1 MKQLNIGR
9 SINKKKVN
17 KMTRVIEKNVA
28 EIIVLILFVL
38 VMSSCQTVK
47 EIRGNTNNLG
57 CTHVSR

>member
-1 MKQLNIGR
+1 
-9 SINKKKVN
+9 
-17 KMTRVIEKNVA
+17 MTKIIEKNVA
-28 EIIVLILFVL
+28 EILILIVFVL